1 VPRAWKIAK
10 IVVLRKPNKPDYS
23 KPNAYRPI
31 SLLPTISK
39 GLEALVATR
48 ISYLAETEGLLPQ
61 NHFGARKQR
70 SSEQALNILVERI
83 HDAWRSN
90 KVLSL
95 VTFDVQGAYNGV
107 DPRALS
113 IRLWER
119 RIPQLL
125 INWVESFCAER
136 RAHITFDGFS
146 SDTAQIAQAGLPQG
160 SPLSP
165 VLYLFY
171 NANLVASP
179 INHIGGSIAFVDD
192 YSAWVMG
199 PNASANTLK
208 LQETVIPRA
217 LAWAKEGGATFQAEK
232 TELIHFTRVERLDQK
247 PQIPLRVGEQ
257 LINPNDQVKLLG
269 VIMDSK
275 MRMKRHVAR
284 ATARAMKQCMTL
296 RRLKGLR
303 PRQMRQLYMATIVPK
318 MDYAASAWY
327 RPNERGC
334 VGIRRMLDSVQRL
347 GAKMVVSAFRTVST
361 AVLEAEAGLLPTD
374 TRLKRRLLSH
384 TINLHTLPGSH
395 PFWNCKTRAQRQGVK
410 YTSPLALLLQ
420 EFAKEIGTDGQL
432 EKLEPFC
439 MAPYEHTL
447 PADMITIEADRT
459 AAIQQAS

>member
-1 VPRAWKIAK
+1 MWKAGRYLGLSTKFATIPDLKDQDTTVESNVEKADLLMNSFFPPQPAAEIVRGGTRIRKPQFPFPGITLQEVERAIFQSKPKKAPGTDRLPFLVWQQLWDTVKHHIFRIYDASLRLGHVPRAWKIAK
-10 IVVLRKPNKPDYS
+10 IVVLRKPNKLDYS

-39 GLEALVATR
+39 WLEALVATR

-70 SSEQALNILVERI
+70 PSEQALNILVERI

-107 DPRALS
+107 DIRALS

-165 VLYLFY
+165 ALYLFY

-179 INHIGGSIAFVDD
+179 INYISGSIAFVDD
-192 YSAWVMG
+192 YSAWVIG

-208 LQETVIPRA
+208 LQETVILGRWHGP
-217 LAWAKEGGATFQAEK
+217 KK
-232 TELIHFTRVERLDQK
+232 VERHSRQ
-247 PQIPLRVGEQ
+247 
-257 LINPNDQVKLLG
+257 
-269 VIMDSK
+269 
-275 MRMKRHVAR
+275 
-284 ATARAMKQCMTL
+284 
-296 RRLKGLR
+296 RRQSLFTSQGLS
-303 PRQMRQLYMATIVPK
+303 V
-318 MDYAASAWY
+318 W
-327 RPNERGC
+327 
-334 VGIRRMLDSVQRL
+334 IRN
-347 GAKMVVSAFRTVST
+347 
-361 AVLEAEAGLLPTD
+361 
-374 TRLKRRLLSH
+374 H
-384 TINLHTLPGSH
+384 
-395 PFWNCKTRAQRQGVK
+395 K
-410 YTSPLALLLQ
+410 YPS
-420 EFAKEIGTDGQL
+420 ESGN
-432 EKLEPFC
+432 
-439 MAPYEHTL
+439 
-447 PADMITIEADRT
+447 
-459 AAIQQAS
+459 S